1 MAQLLRPDS
10 DITTTGFNTST
21 GATFYT
27 LLDEATRSDTDYA
40 YSSNNTNA
48 TLEVGLSD
56 PLVNPD
62 AGTCTLRFTWV
73 KTNNGSLDGTGSDPP
88 FSIAVYEG
96 AVFVAGLASGTLQG
110 LELTYSG
117 SWQQTSFT
125 FSTELVTDFTDLRV
139 RYEVSST
146 GGNPNNRRGMGFSW
160 VELEIPDGAVTRY
173 VLIT

>member
-1 MAQLLRPDS
+1 MAQILRPDT
-10 DITTTGFNTST
+10 DIVIGTDFNTST

-27 LLDEATRSDTDYA
+27 LLDEATRDDADYV
-40 YSSNNTNA
+40 YSSNNANTIL
-48 TLEVGLSD
+48 TVGLSN
-56 PLVNPD
+56 PPVSPD

-96 AVFVAGLASGTLQG
+96 AVLVEGVSNAT
-110 LELTYSG
+110 LTYSG
-117 SWQQTSFT
+117 SWQQSSFT
-125 FSTELVTDFTDLRV
+125 FSTALVTDFTDLRV
-139 RYEVSST
+139 RYEVSAT
-146 GGNPNNRRGMGFSW
+146 GGNPGNRRGTGFSW